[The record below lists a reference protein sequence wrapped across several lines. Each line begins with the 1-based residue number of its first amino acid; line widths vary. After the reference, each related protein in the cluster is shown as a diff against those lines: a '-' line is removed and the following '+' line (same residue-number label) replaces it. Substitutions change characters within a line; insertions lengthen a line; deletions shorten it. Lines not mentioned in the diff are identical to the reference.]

1 LGLINRKPSWPDVE
15 PSQGNKK
22 INLDFLQTR
31 FIKIFGKLAG
41 WHAHLQ
47 MQTDVEPTPKS

>member
-1 LGLINRKPSWPDVE
+1 MGVINQEPGWPYAE
-15 PSQGNKK
+15 LLQGKQK
-22 INLDFLQTR
+22 INLDFLYTC

-41 WHAHLQ
+41 WQAHLQ